1 MKMYLLAAAL
11 SAGRCEIYRRNGV
24 VCLHERSGA
33 NFRGGGVRARG
44 KRIFVE
50 EKRLWKRIN
59 RLTALTVAVAVA
71 FMALGVL
78 LQYILSDVTTASA
91 LEEMEFRVEE
101 YGDAIRGVL
110 RSNAQTLETLSSFVR
125 PWESMEAQDVAAEF
139 ARALEKSD
147 FEGMAWFPLEGSS
160 VIVSRDG
167 DGYIGLNADNLA
179 EDAQTS
185 IERAQAGETVVSGIY
200 DGSMVLPEG
209 ERGLLCARAGP
220 LR

>member
-1 MKMYLLAAAL
+1 MN
-11 SAGRCEIYRRNGV
+11 GRAQI
-24 VCLHERSGA
+24 
-33 NFRGGGVRARG
+33 FGGGGARSRKAYFCG
-44 KRIFVE
+44 

-125 PWESMEAQDVAAEF
+125 AWEGMEAQDVAAEL
-139 ARALEKSD
+139 AQALEKSE
-147 FEGMAWFPLEGSS
+147 FEGMHGFPSKAPASS
-160 VIVSRDG
+160 SR
-167 DGYIGLNADNLA
+167 AMA
-179 EDAQTS
+179 MVTS
-185 IERAQAGETVVSGIY
+185 A
-200 DGSMVLPEG
+200 
-209 ERGLLCARAGP
+209 
-220 LR
+220 

>member
-1 MKMYLLAAAL
+1 M
-11 SAGRCEIYRRNGV
+11 
-24 VCLHERSGA
+24 
-33 NFRGGGVRARG
+33 
-44 KRIFVE
+44 E

-125 PWESMEAQDVAAEF
+125 PWESMEAQDVAAEVCAGLGKERF
-139 ARALEKSD
+139 RGHGLVSPSKAPASSSRA
-147 FEGMAWFPLEGSS
+147 MAM
-160 VIVSRDG
+160 V
-167 DGYIGLNADNLA
+167 
-179 EDAQTS
+179 TS
-185 IERAQAGETVVSGIY
+185 A
-200 DGSMVLPEG
+200 
-209 ERGLLCARAGP
+209 
-220 LR
+220 